1 MKVFWLLC
9 AFIHIN
15 FDRCPYHLKSSMFCR
30 QGSRLRPKHDVKT
43 SLVQFLKIP
52 NFYPLKVSCAFP
64 RNHKMTLYHLTS
76 RLLTIVT
83 KICYSFMIFFLP
95 CTSISSFTVR
105 KTKWRYVW
113 SNIKIFTDNLFF
125 FSGLYMS
132 KTQFY
137 PPKIVL
143 L

>member
-1 MKVFWLLC
+1 
-9 AFIHIN
+9 
-15 FDRCPYHLKSSMFCR
+15 MFCR

-83 KICYSFMIFFLP
+83 KICYSFMIFFYRVLVSLRLQSGKP
-95 CTSISSFTVR
+95 DDVTFDQILKFLLII
-105 KTKWRYVW
+105 Y
-113 SNIKIFTDNLFF
+113 FF
-125 FSGLYMS
+125 FRAVYVQNTVLS
-132 KTQFY
+132 TQNC
-137 PPKIVL
+137 ITL
-143 L
+143 T